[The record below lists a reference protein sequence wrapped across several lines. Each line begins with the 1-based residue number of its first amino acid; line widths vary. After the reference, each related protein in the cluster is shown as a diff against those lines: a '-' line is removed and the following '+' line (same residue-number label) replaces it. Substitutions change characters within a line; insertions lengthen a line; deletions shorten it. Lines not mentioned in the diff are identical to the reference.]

1 MSEFGY
7 FFNPTTAGPN
17 SSDAAAP
24 SSSIVQFQKGVFRT
38 NCIDCLDRTNV
49 VQSLLATEN
58 LKEVLKRMA
67 ILSPVDDLMKQA
79 NFQVDSSKFPF
90 AFRNHSEKKHFF
102 SYSVV

>member
-1 MSEFGY
+1 MCIR
-7 FFNPTTAGPN
+7 
-17 SSDAAAP
+17 D

-90 AFRNHSEKKHFF
+90 AFRNHFEKKHFF
-102 SYSVV
+102 LLFLPCRKSTKTLGRITQT